1 MAGSWAT
8 MRSETWERPCW
19 MSCGLDLGL
28 RESVSGRPNQV
39 ARQKRNGIMMK
50 SKVSARMMNV
60 QRLLRGGRFCGADGD
75 ASVKSVPF
83 CEFHSFILGFHQ
95 PVILRE
101 S

>member
-1 MAGSWAT
+1 

-28 RESVSGRPNQV
+28 RESASWASVSGRPNQV

-60 QRLLRGGRFCGADGD
+60 QRLLRGGRFCGADGG
-75 ASVKSVPF
+75 ASVKSVLF